1 MIAAEALAG
10 ASPSLFYNAIDDFG
24 IASVLSR
31 GFPLGED
38 LVRFKTRDA
47 QELEA
52 SSGRK
57 HAEVSVTGRL
67 RAKAL
72 AVRSREE
79 PATLPSPPPDPLQRL
94 MRQRPAQ
101 HHVLFLEPVR
111 YIGPNGRPVLH
122 SAWTAHVPV
131 PVAEKA
137 IKRGLA
143 LDADIAEARAK
154 MTEMVQRRPRRGPVP
169 AVSIE
174 DTIDLGIDL
183 TERLEPSENAA

>member
-57 HAEVSVTGRL
+57 RTEASVTGRL

-94 MRQRPAQ
+94 IRQRPAAPRLVLGTGSIHWSEWPPRSPCRVDGTCSRASCRGSDHCLPRSLQ
-101 HHVLFLEPVR
+101 H
-111 YIGPNGRPVLH
+111 
-122 SAWTAHVPV
+122 
-131 PVAEKA
+131 
-137 IKRGLA
+137 
-143 LDADIAEARAK
+143 
-154 MTEMVQRRPRRGPVP
+154 
-169 AVSIE
+169 
-174 DTIDLGIDL
+174 L
-183 TERLEPSENAA
+183 TESAGGTEAEPRFFHRR